1 MSSTY
6 LPPALGESVH
16 EVFYPDVQTTV
27 NLFAIHLRSVGA
39 DWHYPAHEHPQYEL
53 NYVTEGV
60 QLMSV
65 NGQMYTQKAGELLLI
80 PPGSVHSSQSQDGQ
94 GFTYFCMH
102 FDIDDQLFLSLLARI
117 KQTLFHADNPVTLKI
132 EPVLSKLMN
141 SANEESTPNTM
152 VQRMQLQS
160 AVFELFGHLWEA
172 VSQEAAHLFSEGYER
187 IELAHQIRNRLQG
200 LVNQQF
206 KQGNETDSHYGI
218 DDIAAELGISSSHCN
233 RVFKQVFGQS
243 PRVALSEMVL
253 HEAKVLL
260 GNPKLSVQSIAAM
273 LGYKDIAHFSRQFKR
288 WSGISPS
295 RFRQEQ
301 LAPQ

>member
-6 LPPALGESVH
+6 LPPTLGESVH

-27 NLFAIHLRSVGA
+27 NLFAIHLRSVGM
-39 DWHYPAHEHPQYEL
+39 DWDYPAHEHPQYEL
-53 NYVTEGV
+53 NYVTEGE
-60 QLMSV
+60 QRMMV
-65 NGQMYTQKAGELLLI
+65 NGTLYIQKAGELLLI
-80 PPGSVHSSQSQDGQ
+80 PPGSIHSSQSHNGK

-117 KQTLFHADNPVTLKI
+117 KQVRFSADSPVTQQI
-132 EPVLSKLMN
+132 EPVLRKLMS
-141 SANEESTPNTM
+141 SADDETANTM

-172 VSQEAAHLFSEGYER
+172 VSKEAAHWFTDGHEK

-200 LVNQQF
+200 LMSQQF
-206 KQGNETDSHYGI
+206 KQGHESNSHYGI

-243 PRVALSEMVL
+243 PRAVLSQLIL
-253 HEAKVLL
+253 HEAKLLL
-260 GNPKLSVQSIAAM
+260 GNPKLSVQNIAVM

-288 WSGISPS
+288 WSGMSPS
-295 RFRQEQ
+295 RYRQEQ
-301 LAPQ
+301 PALE

>member
-39 DWHYPAHEHPQYEL
+39 DWDYPAHEHPQYEL
-53 NYVTEGV
+53 NYVTEGEQYMTV
-60 QLMSV
+60 DGKL
-65 NGQMYTQKAGELLLI
+65 YIQKAGELLLI
-80 PPGSVHSSQSQDGQ
+80 PPGSIHSSLSHNGK

-117 KQTLFHADNPVTLKI
+117 KQVLFDVDSPVTRQI
-132 EPVLSKLMN
+132 EPVLRKLMS
-141 SANEESTPNTM
+141 SADSQAASTM

-172 VSQEAAHLFSEGYER
+172 VSQEAAQLFTDGYEK

-200 LVNQQF
+200 LVSQQF
-206 KQGNETDSHYGI
+206 KQGRESDSHYGI

-233 RVFKQVFGQS
+233 RIFRQVYGQS
-243 PRVALSEMVL
+243 PRVYLSEMVL

-260 GNPKLSVQSIAAM
+260 GNPKLSVQNIAVM

-288 WSGISPS
+288 WSGVSPS
-295 RFRQEQ
+295 RYRLEQ
-301 LAPQ
+301 PAPE

>member
-27 NLFAIHLRSVGA
+27 NLFAIHLRRVGA
-39 DWHYPAHEHPQYEL
+39 DWDYPAHEHPQYEL
-53 NYVTEGV
+53 NYVTEGEQYMTV
-60 QLMSV
+60 DGKL
-65 NGQMYTQKAGELLLI
+65 YHQKAGELLLI
-80 PPGSVHSSQSQDGQ
+80 PPGSIHSSLSPNDK

-117 KQTLFHADNPVTLKI
+117 KQVLFDADSPVTHQI
-132 EPVLSKLMN
+132 EPVLRKLMS
-141 SANEESTPNTM
+141 SADNQAASTM

-172 VSQEAAHLFSEGYER
+172 VSQEAAQLFTDGYEK

-200 LVNQQF
+200 LVSQQF
-206 KQGNETDSHYGI
+206 KQGRESDSHYGI

-233 RVFKQVFGQS
+233 RVFRQVYGQS
-243 PRVALSEMVL
+243 PRVYLSEMVL

-260 GNPKLSVQSIAAM
+260 GNPKLSVQNIAAM

-288 WSGISPS
+288 WSGVSPT
-295 RFRQEQ
+295 RYRQEQ
-301 LAPQ
+301 PAPE

>member
-6 LPPALGESVH
+6 LPPTLGESVH

-27 NLFAIHLRSVGA
+27 NLFAIHLRSVGL
-39 DWHYPAHEHPQYEL
+39 DWDYPAHEHPQYEL
-53 NYVTEGV
+53 NYVTEGE
-60 QLMSV
+60 QRMMV
-65 NGQMYTQKAGELLLI
+65 NGTLYIQKAGELLLI
-80 PPGSVHSSQSQDGQ
+80 PPGSVHSSQSHNGK

-117 KQTLFHADNPVTLKI
+117 KQVRFSADSPVTQQI
-132 EPVLSKLMN
+132 EPVLRKLMS
-141 SANEESTPNTM
+141 SADDETANTM

-172 VSQEAAHLFSEGYER
+172 VSQEAAQWFTDGQEK

-200 LVNQQF
+200 LMSQQF
-206 KQGNETDSHYGI
+206 KQGHESKGHYGI

-243 PRVALSEMVL
+243 PRAVLSQLVL
-253 HEAKVLL
+253 HEAKLLL
-260 GNPKLSVQSIAAM
+260 GNPKLSVQNIAVM

-288 WSGISPS
+288 WSGMSPS
-295 RFRQEQ
+295 RYRQEQ
-301 LAPQ
+301 PALE

>member
-6 LPPALGESVH
+6 LPPQLGESVH

-27 NLFAIHLRSVGA
+27 NLFAIHLRSVGS
-39 DWHYPAHEHPQYEL
+39 DWDYPAHEHPQYEL
-53 NYVTEGV
+53 NYVTEGEQHMIIEG
-60 QLMSV
+60 QL
-65 NGQMYTQKAGELLLI
+65 YRQKAGELLLI
-80 PPGSVHSSQSQDGQ
+80 PPGSVHSSQSPDGK

-117 KQTLFHADNPVTLKI
+117 RQILFGADSVVTQNI
-132 EPVLSKLMN
+132 EPVLRKLMN
-141 SANEESTPNTM
+141 SATAPSASTM

-172 VSQEAAHLFSEGYER
+172 VSQEVAHTYADGYDR

-200 LVNQQF
+200 LVSQQF
-206 KQGNETDSHYGI
+206 KQGHESASHYGI
-218 DDIAAELGISSSHCN
+218 DDIAAELGISTSHCN

-243 PRVALSEMVL
+243 PRAMLSEMVL
-253 HEAKVLL
+253 HEAKILL
-260 GNPKLSVQSIAAM
+260 GNPALSIQNIAVM

-295 RFRQEQ
+295 RYRQDLPGSE
-301 LAPQ
+301 

>member
-1 MSSTY
+1 MSSTF

-27 NLFAIHLRSVGA
+27 NLFAIHLRRVGT
-39 DWHYPAHEHPQYEL
+39 DWDYPAHEHPQYEL
-53 NYVTEGV
+53 NYVTEGE
-60 QLMSV
+60 QRMMV
-65 NGQMYTQKAGELLLI
+65 NGTLYIQKAGELLLI
-80 PPGSVHSSQSQDGQ
+80 PPGSIHSSQSHNGK

-117 KQTLFHADNPVTLKI
+117 KQIRFSADSPVTQQI
-132 EPVLSKLMN
+132 EPVLHKLMS
-141 SANEESTPNTM
+141 SADDETANTM

-172 VSQEAAHLFSEGYER
+172 VSQEAAQWFTDGHEK

-200 LVNQQF
+200 LMSQQF
-206 KQGNETDSHYGI
+206 KQGHESSGHYGI

-243 PRVALSEMVL
+243 PRAVLSQLVL
-253 HEAKVLL
+253 HEAKLLL
-260 GNPKLSVQSIAAM
+260 GNPKLSVQNIAVM

-288 WSGISPS
+288 WSGMSPS
-295 RFRQEQ
+295 RYRQEKPA
-301 LAPQ
+301 LE

>member
-6 LPPALGESVH
+6 LPPTLGESVH

-27 NLFAIHLRSVGA
+27 NLFAIHLRSAGT
-39 DWHYPAHEHPQYEL
+39 DWDYPAHEHPQYEL
-53 NYVTEGV
+53 NYVTEGE
-60 QLMSV
+60 QRMMV
-65 NGQMYTQKAGELLLI
+65 NGTLYIQKAGELLLI
-80 PPGSVHSSQSQDGQ
+80 PPGSIHSSQSHNGK

-117 KQTLFHADNPVTLKI
+117 KQVRFSADSPVTQQI
-132 EPVLSKLMN
+132 EPVLRKLMS
-141 SANEESTPNTM
+141 SADDETANTM

-172 VSQEAAHLFSEGYER
+172 VSKEAAQWVTDGHEK

-200 LVNQQF
+200 LMSQQF
-206 KQGNETDSHYGI
+206 KQGHESNGHYGI

-243 PRVALSEMVL
+243 PRAVLSQLVL
-253 HEAKVLL
+253 HEAKLLL
-260 GNPKLSVQSIAAM
+260 GNPKLSVQNIAVM

-288 WSGISPS
+288 WSGMSPS
-295 RFRQEQ
+295 RYRQEKPA
-301 LAPQ
+301 LE

>member
-6 LPPALGESVH
+6 MPPTLGESVH

-27 NLFAIHLRSVGA
+27 NLFAIHLRSVGT
-39 DWHYPAHEHPQYEL
+39 DWDYPAHEHPQYEL
-53 NYVTEGV
+53 NYVTEGE
-60 QLMSV
+60 QRMMV
-65 NGQMYTQKAGELLLI
+65 NGTLYIQKAGELLLI
-80 PPGSVHSSQSQDGQ
+80 PPGSIHSSQSHNGK

-117 KQTLFHADNPVTLKI
+117 KQVRFSADSPVTQQI
-132 EPVLSKLMN
+132 EPVLRKLMS
-141 SANEESTPNTM
+141 SADDETANTM

-172 VSQEAAHLFSEGYER
+172 VSQEAAQWVTNGHEK

-200 LVNQQF
+200 LMSQQF
-206 KQGNETDSHYGI
+206 KQGHESNGHYGI

-243 PRVALSEMVL
+243 PRAVLSQLVL
-253 HEAKVLL
+253 HEAKLL
-260 GNPKLSVQSIAAM
+260 LSNPKLSVQNIAVM

-288 WSGISPS
+288 WSGMSPS
-295 RFRQEQ
+295 RYRQEKPA
-301 LAPQ
+301 LE

>member
-27 NLFAIHLRSVGA
+27 NLFAIHLRSVGT
-39 DWHYPAHEHPQYEL
+39 DWDYPAHEHPQYEL
-53 NYVTEGV
+53 NYVTEGE
-60 QLMSV
+60 QRMIV
-65 NGQMYTQKAGELLLI
+65 NGTLYIQKAGELLLI
-80 PPGSVHSSQSQDGQ
+80 PPGSIHSSQSHNGK

-102 FDIDDQLFLSLLARI
+102 FDIDDQLFLSLLGRI
-117 KQTLFHADNPVTLKI
+117 KQVRFSADSPVTQQI
-132 EPVLSKLMN
+132 EPVLRKLMS
-141 SANEESTPNTM
+141 SADDEVASTM

-172 VSQEAAHLFSEGYER
+172 VSQEAAQSFTDGYEKV
-187 IELAHQIRNRLQG
+187 ELAHQIRNRLQG
-200 LVNQQF
+200 LMSQQF
-206 KQGNETDSHYGI
+206 KQGHESDSHYGI

-243 PRVALSEMVL
+243 PRAVLSQLVL
-253 HEAKVLL
+253 HEAKLLL
-260 GNPKLSVQSIAAM
+260 GNPKLSVQNIAVM

-288 WSGISPS
+288 WSGMSPS
-295 RFRQEQ
+295 RYRQEQ
-301 LAPQ
+301 PAPE

>member
-6 LPPALGESVH
+6 LPPTLGESVH

-27 NLFAIHLRSVGA
+27 NLFAIHLRSVGS
-39 DWHYPAHEHPQYEL
+39 DWDYPAHEHPQYEL
-53 NYVTEGV
+53 NYVTEGEQYMTV
-60 QLMSV
+60 DGKL
-65 NGQMYTQKAGELLLI
+65 YIQKAGELLLI
-80 PPGSVHSSQSQDGQ
+80 PPGSIHSSLSHNGK

-117 KQTLFHADNPVTLKI
+117 QHVLFDADSPVTRQI
-132 EPVLSKLMN
+132 EPVLRKLMS
-141 SANEESTPNTM
+141 SADNRTASTM

-172 VSQEAAHLFSEGYER
+172 VSQEAAQLYTDGYEK

-200 LVNQQF
+200 LVSQQF
-206 KQGNETDSHYGI
+206 KQGRESDSHYGI

-233 RVFKQVFGQS
+233 RVFRQVYGQS
-243 PRVALSEMVL
+243 PRVYLSEMVL

-260 GNPKLSVQSIAAM
+260 GNPKLSVQNIAAM

-288 WSGISPS
+288 WSGISPT
-295 RFRQEQ
+295 RYRQEQ
-301 LAPQ
+301 PAPE

>member
-39 DWHYPAHEHPQYEL
+39 KWDYPPHEHPQYEL
-53 NYVTEGV
+53 NYVTEGE
-60 QLMSV
+60 QHMTV
-65 NGQMYTQKAGELLLI
+65 NGKLYIQKAGELLLI
-80 PPGSVHSSQSQDGQ
+80 PPGSIHSSLSHNGK

-117 KQTLFHADNPVTLKI
+117 KQVLFDADSQVTRQI
-132 EPVLSKLMN
+132 EPVLRKLMS
-141 SANEESTPNTM
+141 SADNRAASTM

-172 VSQEAAHLFSEGYER
+172 VSQEAAQLFTDGYEK

-200 LVNQQF
+200 LVSQQF
-206 KQGNETDSHYGI
+206 KQGLESDSHYGI

-233 RVFKQVFGQS
+233 RVFRQVYGQS
-243 PRVALSEMVL
+243 PRVYLSEMVL

-260 GNPKLSVQSIAAM
+260 GNPKLSVQNIAAM

-288 WSGISPS
+288 WSGISPT
-295 RFRQEQ
+295 RYRQEQ
-301 LAPQ
+301 PAPE

>member
-6 LPPALGESVH
+6 LPPTLGESVH

-27 NLFAIHLRSVGA
+27 NLFAIHLRSVGMEW
-39 DWHYPAHEHPQYEL
+39 DYPAHEHPQYEL
-53 NYVTEGV
+53 NYVTEGE
-60 QLMSV
+60 QHMMV
-65 NGQMYTQKAGELLLI
+65 NGTLYIQKAGELLLI
-80 PPGSVHSSQSQDGQ
+80 PPGSIHSSQSHNGK

-117 KQTLFHADNPVTLKI
+117 KQVRFSADSPVTQQI
-132 EPVLSKLMN
+132 EPVLRKLMS
-141 SANEESTPNTM
+141 SADDETANTM

-160 AVFELFGHLWEA
+160 AVFELFGHLWET
-172 VSQEAAHLFSEGYER
+172 VSQEAAHWFTDGHEK

-200 LVNQQF
+200 LMSQQF
-206 KQGNETDSHYGI
+206 KQGHESNGHYGI

-243 PRVALSEMVL
+243 PRAVLSQLIL
-253 HEAKVLL
+253 HEAKLLL
-260 GNPKLSVQSIAAM
+260 GNPKLSVQNIAVM

-288 WSGISPS
+288 WSGMSPS
-295 RFRQEQ
+295 RYRQEQ
-301 LAPQ
+301 PALE

>member
-27 NLFAIHLRSVGA
+27 NLFAIHLRSVGT
-39 DWHYPAHEHPQYEL
+39 DWDYPAHEHPQYEL
-53 NYVTEGV
+53 NYVTEGE
-60 QLMSV
+60 QRMMV
-65 NGQMYTQKAGELLLI
+65 NGTLYIQKAGELLLI
-80 PPGSVHSSQSQDGQ
+80 PPGSIHSSQSHNGK

-117 KQTLFHADNPVTLKI
+117 KQVRFSADSPVTQQI
-132 EPVLSKLMN
+132 EPVLRKLMS
-141 SANEESTPNTM
+141 SADDETANTM

-172 VSQEAAHLFSEGYER
+172 VSKEAAQWVTDGHEK

-200 LVNQQF
+200 LMSQQF
-206 KQGNETDSHYGI
+206 KQGHESNGHYGI

-243 PRVALSEMVL
+243 PRAVLSQLVL
-253 HEAKVLL
+253 HEAKLLL
-260 GNPKLSVQSIAAM
+260 GNPKLSVQNIAVM

-288 WSGISPS
+288 WSGMSPS
-295 RFRQEQ
+295 RYRQEKPA
-301 LAPQ
+301 LE

>member
-39 DWHYPAHEHPQYEL
+39 DWDYPAHEHPQYEL
-53 NYVTEGV
+53 NYVTEGEQYMTV
-60 QLMSV
+60 DGKL
-65 NGQMYTQKAGELLLI
+65 YIQKAGELLLI
-80 PPGSVHSSQSQDGQ
+80 PPGSIHSSLSHNGK

-117 KQTLFHADNPVTLKI
+117 KQVLFDVDSPVTRQI
-132 EPVLSKLMN
+132 EPVLRKLMS
-141 SANEESTPNTM
+141 SADNRAASTM

-172 VSQEAAHLFSEGYER
+172 VSQEAAQLFTDGYEK

-200 LVNQQF
+200 LVSQQF
-206 KQGNETDSHYGI
+206 KQGRESDSHYGI

-233 RVFKQVFGQS
+233 RVFRQVYGQS
-243 PRVALSEMVL
+243 PRVYLSEMVL

-260 GNPKLSVQSIAAM
+260 GNPKLSVQNIAAM

-288 WSGISPS
+288 WSGISPT
-295 RFRQEQ
+295 RYRQEQ
-301 LAPQ
+301 PAPE

>member
-39 DWHYPAHEHPQYEL
+39 DWDYPAHEHPQYEL
-53 NYVTEGV
+53 NYVSEGEQYMTV
-60 QLMSV
+60 DGKL
-65 NGQMYTQKAGELLLI
+65 YIQKAGELLLI
-80 PPGSVHSSQSQDGQ
+80 PPGSIHSSLSHNGK

-117 KQTLFHADNPVTLKI
+117 KQVLFDADSPVTRQI
-132 EPVLSKLMN
+132 EPVLRKLMS
-141 SANEESTPNTM
+141 SADNRAASTM

-172 VSQEAAHLFSEGYER
+172 VSQEAAQLFTDGYEK

-200 LVNQQF
+200 LVSQQF
-206 KQGNETDSHYGI
+206 KQGRESTSHYGI

-233 RVFKQVFGQS
+233 RVFRQVYGQS
-243 PRVALSEMVL
+243 PRVYLSEMVL

-260 GNPKLSVQSIAAM
+260 VNPKLSVQNIAAM

-288 WSGISPS
+288 WSGISPT
-295 RFRQEQ
+295 RYRLEQ
-301 LAPQ
+301 PAPE

>member
-27 NLFAIHLRSVGA
+27 NLFAIHLRSVGT
-39 DWHYPAHEHPQYEL
+39 DWDYPAHEHPQYEL
-53 NYVTEGV
+53 NYVTEGE
-60 QLMSV
+60 QRMMV
-65 NGQMYTQKAGELLLI
+65 NGTLYIQKAGELLLI
-80 PPGSVHSSQSQDGQ
+80 PPGSIHSSQSHNGK

-117 KQTLFHADNPVTLKI
+117 KQVRFSADSPVTQQI
-132 EPVLSKLMN
+132 EPVLRKLMS
-141 SANEESTPNTM
+141 SADDEVASTM

-172 VSQEAAHLFSEGYER
+172 VSQEAAQWFTDGYEKV
-187 IELAHQIRNRLQG
+187 ELAHQIRNRLQG
-200 LVNQQF
+200 LMSQQF
-206 KQGNETDSHYGI
+206 KQGHESDSHYGI

-243 PRVALSEMVL
+243 PRAVLSQLVL
-253 HEAKVLL
+253 HEAKLLL
-260 GNPKLSVQSIAAM
+260 GNPKLSVQNIAVM

-288 WSGISPS
+288 WSGMSPS
-295 RFRQEQ
+295 RYRQEQ
-301 LAPQ
+301 PAPE

>member
-6 LPPALGESVH
+6 LPPTLGESVH

-27 NLFAIHLRSVGA
+27 NLFAIHLRSVGM
-39 DWHYPAHEHPQYEL
+39 DWDYPAHEHPQYEL
-53 NYVTEGV
+53 NYVTEGE
-60 QLMSV
+60 QRMMV
-65 NGQMYTQKAGELLLI
+65 NGTLYIQKAGELLLI
-80 PPGSVHSSQSQDGQ
+80 PPGSIHSSQSHNRK

-117 KQTLFHADNPVTLKI
+117 KQVRFSADSPVTQQI
-132 EPVLSKLMN
+132 EPVLRKLMS
-141 SANEESTPNTM
+141 SADDETANTM

-172 VSQEAAHLFSEGYER
+172 VSKEAAHWFTDGHEK

-200 LVNQQF
+200 LMSQQF
-206 KQGNETDSHYGI
+206 KQGHESNGHYGI

-243 PRVALSEMVL
+243 PRAILSQLVL
-253 HEAKVLL
+253 HEAKLLL
-260 GNPKLSVQSIAAM
+260 GNPKLSVQNIAAM

-288 WSGISPS
+288 WSGMSPS
-295 RFRQEQ
+295 RYRQEQ
-301 LAPQ
+301 PALE

>member
-27 NLFAIHLRSVGA
+27 NLFAIHLRSVGTNW
-39 DWHYPAHEHPQYEL
+39 DYPAHEHPQYEL
-53 NYVTEGV
+53 NYVTEGE
-60 QLMSV
+60 QHMTV
-65 NGQMYTQKAGELLLI
+65 NGTLYIQKAGELLII
-80 PPGSVHSSQSQDGQ
+80 PPGSIHSSQSHNGK

-117 KQTLFHADNPVTLKI
+117 RQVLFSADSPVTQQI
-132 EPVLSKLMN
+132 EPVLRKLMAT
-141 SANEESTPNTM
+141 ANDEAASTM

-172 VSQEAAHLFSEGYER
+172 VSQEAAQSFTDGYEK

-200 LVNQQF
+200 LMSQQF
-206 KQGNETDSHYGI
+206 KQGHESDSHYGI

-243 PRVALSEMVL
+243 PRAVLSRMVL

-260 GNPKLSVQSIAAM
+260 GNPKLSVQNIAVM

-288 WSGISPS
+288 WSGMSPS
-295 RFRQEQ
+295 RYRQEQ
-301 LAPQ
+301 PALE

>member
-27 NLFAIHLRSVGA
+27 NLFAIHLRSVGS
-39 DWHYPAHEHPQYEL
+39 DWDYPAHEHPQYEL
-53 NYVTEGV
+53 NYVTEGEQYMTV
-60 QLMSV
+60 DGKL
-65 NGQMYTQKAGELLLI
+65 YIQKAGELLLI
-80 PPGSVHSSQSQDGQ
+80 PPGSIHSSLCHNAK

-117 KQTLFHADNPVTLKI
+117 KQVLFNSDSPVTRQI
-132 EPVLSKLMN
+132 EPVLHKLMS
-141 SANEESTPNTM
+141 SADNRAASTM

-172 VSQEAAHLFSEGYER
+172 VSQEAAQLFTDGYEK

-200 LVNQQF
+200 LVSQQF
-206 KQGNETDSHYGI
+206 KQGRESDSHYGI

-233 RVFKQVFGQS
+233 RVFRQVYGQS
-243 PRVALSEMVL
+243 PRVYLSEMVL

-260 GNPKLSVQSIAAM
+260 GNPKLSVQNIAAM

-288 WSGISPS
+288 WSGISPT
-295 RFRQEQ
+295 RYRQEQ
-301 LAPQ
+301 PAPE

>member
-6 LPPALGESVH
+6 LPPTLGESVH

-27 NLFAIHLRSVGA
+27 NLFAIHLRSVGM
-39 DWHYPAHEHPQYEL
+39 DWDYPAHEHPQYEL
-53 NYVTEGV
+53 NYVTEGE
-60 QLMSV
+60 QRMMV
-65 NGQMYTQKAGELLLI
+65 NGTLYIQKAGELLLI
-80 PPGSVHSSQSQDGQ
+80 PPGSIHSSQSHNGK

-117 KQTLFHADNPVTLKI
+117 KQVRFSADSPVTQQI
-132 EPVLSKLMN
+132 EPVLRKLMS
-141 SANEESTPNTM
+141 SADDETANTM

-172 VSQEAAHLFSEGYER
+172 VSKEAAHWFTDGHEK

-200 LVNQQF
+200 LMSQQF
-206 KQGNETDSHYGI
+206 KQGHESNGHYGI

-233 RVFKQVFGQS
+233 RVFKEVFGQS
-243 PRVALSEMVL
+243 PRAVLSQLVL
-253 HEAKVLL
+253 HEAKLLL
-260 GNPKLSVQSIAAM
+260 GNPKLSVQNIAVM

-288 WSGISPS
+288 WSGMSPS
-295 RFRQEQ
+295 RYRQEQ
-301 LAPQ
+301 PALE

>member
-6 LPPALGESVH
+6 LPPTLGESVH
-16 EVFYPDVQTTV
+16 EIFYPDVQTTV
-27 NLFAIHLRSVGA
+27 NLFAIHLRSVGT
-39 DWHYPAHEHPQYEL
+39 DWDYPAHEHPQYEL
-53 NYVTEGV
+53 NYVTEGE
-60 QLMSV
+60 QRMMV
-65 NGQMYTQKAGELLLI
+65 NGTLYIQKAGELLLI
-80 PPGSVHSSQSQDGQ
+80 PPGSIHSSQSHNCK

-117 KQTLFHADNPVTLKI
+117 KQVRFSADSPVTQQI
-132 EPVLSKLMN
+132 EPVLRKLMS
-141 SANEESTPNTM
+141 SADDETANTM

-172 VSQEAAHLFSEGYER
+172 VSQEAAQWVTDGHEK

-200 LVNQQF
+200 LMSQQF
-206 KQGNETDSHYGI
+206 KQGHESNGHYGI

-243 PRVALSEMVL
+243 PRAVLSQLVL
-253 HEAKVLL
+253 HEAKLLL
-260 GNPKLSVQSIAAM
+260 GNPKLSVQNIAVM

-288 WSGISPS
+288 WSGMSPS
-295 RFRQEQ
+295 RYRQEKPA
-301 LAPQ
+301 LE

>member
-6 LPPALGESVH
+6 LPPTLGESVH

-27 NLFAIHLRSVGA
+27 NLFAIHLRSVGM
-39 DWHYPAHEHPQYEL
+39 DWDYPAHEHPQYEL
-53 NYVTEGV
+53 NYVTEGE
-60 QLMSV
+60 QRMMV
-65 NGQMYTQKAGELLLI
+65 NGTLYIQKAGELLLI
-80 PPGSVHSSQSQDGQ
+80 PPGSIHSSQSHNGK

-117 KQTLFHADNPVTLKI
+117 KQVRFSANSPVTQQI
-132 EPVLSKLMN
+132 EPVLRKLMS
-141 SANEESTPNTM
+141 SADDETANTM
-152 VQRMQLQS
+152 VQRMKLQS

-172 VSQEAAHLFSEGYER
+172 VSQEAVQWFTDGHEK

-200 LVNQQF
+200 LMSQHF
-206 KQGNETDSHYGI
+206 KQGHESEGHYGI

-243 PRVALSEMVL
+243 PRAVLSQLVL
-253 HEAKVLL
+253 HEAKLLL
-260 GNPKLSVQSIAAM
+260 GNPKLSVQNIAVM

-288 WSGISPS
+288 WSGMSPS
-295 RFRQEQ
+295 RYRQEQ
-301 LAPQ
+301 PALE

>member
-6 LPPALGESVH
+6 LPPLLGESVH

-27 NLFAIHLRSVGA
+27 NLFAIHLRSVAA
-39 DWHYPAHEHPQYEL
+39 DWDYPAHEHPQYEL
-53 NYVTEGV
+53 NYVTEGE
-60 QLMSV
+60 QWMTV
-65 NGQMYTQKAGELLLI
+65 NGHVYKQKAGELLLI
-80 PPGSVHSSQSQDGQ
+80 PPGSIHSSQSRSDQ

-117 KQTLFHADNPVTLKI
+117 KQVLFSSDSPVTQKI
-132 EPVLSKLMN
+132 EPVLRKLMN
-141 SANEESTPNTM
+141 TAPHPNPSAM

-172 VSQEAAHLFSEGYER
+172 VSQEVAQSFTDSYEK

-200 LVNQQF
+200 LVSQQF
-206 KQGNETDSHYGI
+206 KQGRETDTHYGI
-218 DDIAAELGISSSHCN
+218 DDIASELGISSSHCN

-243 PRVALSEMVL
+243 PRVVLSEMVL
-253 HEAKVLL
+253 HEAKLL
-260 GNPKLSVQSIAAM
+260 LVNSTRSIQQISSM

-295 RFRQEQ
+295 QFRLER
-301 LAPQ
+301 ANEK

>member
-27 NLFAIHLRSVGA
+27 NLFAIHLRSVGS
-39 DWHYPAHEHPQYEL
+39 DWDYPAHEHPQYEL
-53 NYVTEGV
+53 NYVTEGEQYMTV
-60 QLMSV
+60 DGKL
-65 NGQMYTQKAGELLLI
+65 YIQKAGELLLI
-80 PPGSVHSSQSQDGQ
+80 PPGSIHSSLCHNGK

-117 KQTLFHADNPVTLKI
+117 KQVLFNADSPVTRQI
-132 EPVLSKLMN
+132 EPVLRKLMS
-141 SANEESTPNTM
+141 SADNRAASTM

-172 VSQEAAHLFSEGYER
+172 VSQEAAQLFTDGYEK

-200 LVNQQF
+200 LVSQQF
-206 KQGNETDSHYGI
+206 KQGRESDSHYGI

-233 RVFKQVFGQS
+233 RVFRQVYGQS
-243 PRVALSEMVL
+243 PRVYLSEMVL

-260 GNPKLSVQSIAAM
+260 GNPKLSVQNIAAM

-288 WSGISPS
+288 WSGISPT
-295 RFRQEQ
+295 RYRQEQ
-301 LAPQ
+301 PAPE

>member
-1 MSSTY
+1 MTSTY

-27 NLFAIHLRSVGA
+27 NLFAIHLRSVGS
-39 DWHYPAHEHPQYEL
+39 DWNYPAHEHPQYEL

-60 QLMSV
+60 QHMTV
-65 NGQMYTQKAGELLLI
+65 NGQLYAQKAGELLLI
-80 PPGSVHSSQSQDGQ
+80 PPGSIHSSQSQNGQ

-117 KQTLFHADNPVTLKI
+117 KQVLFHSDSPVTLKI
-132 EPVLSKLMN
+132 EPVLQKLMN
-141 SANEESTPNTM
+141 SANENTASNTM

-172 VSQEAAHLFSEGYER
+172 VSHEAAHLFTEGYER

-200 LVNQQF
+200 LVSQQF
-206 KQGNETDSHYGI
+206 KQGHESDTHYGI

-243 PRVALSEMVL
+243 PRVVLSEMVL

-273 LGYKDIAHFSRQFKR
+273 LGYRDIAHFSRQFKR
-288 WSGISPS
+288 WSGMSPS
-295 RFRQEQ
+295 RYRQEQ
-301 LAPQ
+301 PAVQ

>member
-27 NLFAIHLRSVGA
+27 NLFAIHLRSVGTNW
-39 DWHYPAHEHPQYEL
+39 DYPAHEHPQYEL
-53 NYVTEGV
+53 NYVTEGE
-60 QLMSV
+60 QRMIV
-65 NGQMYTQKAGELLLI
+65 NGKLYIQKAGELLLI
-80 PPGSVHSSQSQDGQ
+80 PPGSIHSSLSHNGK

-117 KQTLFHADNPVTLKI
+117 KQVLFDADSPVTRQI
-132 EPVLSKLMN
+132 EPVLRKLMS
-141 SANEESTPNTM
+141 SADNRAASTM

-160 AVFELFGHLWEA
+160 AVFELFGHLWET
-172 VSQEAAHLFSEGYER
+172 VSQEAAQLFTGGYEK

-200 LVNQQF
+200 LVSQQF
-206 KQGNETDSHYGI
+206 KQGRESDSHYGI
-218 DDIAAELGISSSHCN
+218 DDIASELGISSSHCN
-233 RVFKQVFGQS
+233 RVFRQVYGLS
-243 PRVALSEMVL
+243 PRVYLSEMVL

-260 GNPKLSVQSIAAM
+260 GNPKLSVQNIATM

-288 WSGISPS
+288 WSGVSPTCY
-295 RFRQEQ
+295 RQEQ
-301 LAPQ
+301 PAPE

>member
-27 NLFAIHLRSVGA
+27 NLFAIHLRSVGT
-39 DWHYPAHEHPQYEL
+39 DWDYPAHEHPQYEL
-53 NYVTEGV
+53 NYVTEGE
-60 QLMSV
+60 QRMMV
-65 NGQMYTQKAGELLLI
+65 NGTLYIQKAGELLLI
-80 PPGSVHSSQSQDGQ
+80 PPGSIHSSQSHNGK

-102 FDIDDQLFLSLLARI
+102 FDIDDQLFLSLLARL
-117 KQTLFHADNPVTLKI
+117 KQVRFSADSPVTQQI
-132 EPVLSKLMN
+132 EPVLRKLMS
-141 SANEESTPNTM
+141 SADDEVASTM

-172 VSQEAAHLFSEGYER
+172 VSQEAAQWFTDGYEKV
-187 IELAHQIRNRLQG
+187 ELAHQIRNRLQG
-200 LVNQQF
+200 LMSQQF
-206 KQGNETDSHYGI
+206 KQGHESDSHYGI

-243 PRVALSEMVL
+243 PRAVLSQLVL
-253 HEAKVLL
+253 HEAKILL
-260 GNPKLSVQSIAAM
+260 GNPKLSVQNIAVM

-288 WSGISPS
+288 WSGMSPS
-295 RFRQEQ
+295 RYRQEQ
-301 LAPQ
+301 PAPE

>member
-6 LPPALGESVH
+6 LPPALGESMH

-39 DWHYPAHEHPQYEL
+39 DWDYPAHEHPQYEL
-53 NYVTEGV
+53 NYVTEGE
-60 QLMSV
+60 QYMTV
-65 NGQMYTQKAGELLLI
+65 NGKLYIQKAGELLLI
-80 PPGSVHSSQSQDGQ
+80 PPGSIHSSLSHNGK

-117 KQTLFHADNPVTLKI
+117 KQVLFDADSPVTRQI
-132 EPVLSKLMN
+132 EPVLRKLMS
-141 SANEESTPNTM
+141 SADNRAASTM

-172 VSQEAAHLFSEGYER
+172 VSQEAAQMFTDGYEK

-200 LVNQQF
+200 LVSQQF
-206 KQGNETDSHYGI
+206 KQGRESDSHYGI

-233 RVFKQVFGQS
+233 RVFRQVYGQS
-243 PRVALSEMVL
+243 PRVYLSEMVL

-260 GNPKLSVQSIAAM
+260 GNPKLSVQNIAAM

-288 WSGISPS
+288 WSGISPT
-295 RFRQEQ
+295 RYRQEQ
-301 LAPQ
+301 PVPE

>member
-27 NLFAIHLRSVGA
+27 NLFAIHLRSVGG
-39 DWHYPAHEHPQYEL
+39 DWDYPAHEHPQYEL
-53 NYVTEGV
+53 NYVTEGE
-60 QLMSV
+60 QHMTV
-65 NGQMYTQKAGELLLI
+65 NGKLYIQKAGELLLI
-80 PPGSVHSSQSQDGQ
+80 PPGSIHSSLSHNGK

-117 KQTLFHADNPVTLKI
+117 KQVLFDADSPVTRQI
-132 EPVLSKLMN
+132 EPVLRKLMS
-141 SANEESTPNTM
+141 SADNRAASTM

-172 VSQEAAHLFSEGYER
+172 VSQEAAQLFTDGYEK

-200 LVNQQF
+200 LVSQQF
-206 KQGNETDSHYGI
+206 KQGRESDSHYGI

-233 RVFKQVFGQS
+233 RVFRQVYGQS
-243 PRVALSEMVL
+243 PRVYLSEMVL

-260 GNPKLSVQSIAAM
+260 GNPKLSVHNIAAM

-288 WSGISPS
+288 WSGISPT
-295 RFRQEQ
+295 RYRQEQ
-301 LAPQ
+301 PAPE

>member
-6 LPPALGESVH
+6 LPPALGESMH

-39 DWHYPAHEHPQYEL
+39 DWDYPAHEHPQYEL
-53 NYVTEGV
+53 NYVTEGE
-60 QLMSV
+60 QYMTV
-65 NGQMYTQKAGELLLI
+65 NGKLYIQKAGELLLI
-80 PPGSVHSSQSQDGQ
+80 PPGSTHSSLSHNGK

-117 KQTLFHADNPVTLKI
+117 KQVLFDADSPVTRQI
-132 EPVLSKLMN
+132 EPVLRKLMS
-141 SANEESTPNTM
+141 SADNRAASTM

-172 VSQEAAHLFSEGYER
+172 VSQEAAQLFTDGYEK
-187 IELAHQIRNRLQG
+187 IELAHQIRNRLQA
-200 LVNQQF
+200 LVSQQF
-206 KQGNETDSHYGI
+206 KQGRESDSHYGI
-218 DDIAAELGISSSHCN
+218 DDIAAEMGISSSHCN
-233 RVFKQVFGQS
+233 RVFRQVYGQS
-243 PRVALSEMVL
+243 PRVYLSEMVL

-260 GNPKLSVQSIAAM
+260 GNPKLSVQNIAAM

-288 WSGISPS
+288 WSGISPT
-295 RFRQEQ
+295 RYRQEQ
-301 LAPQ
+301 PVPE

>member
-6 LPPALGESVH
+6 LPPTLGESVH

-27 NLFAIHLRSVGA
+27 NLFAIHLRSVGT
-39 DWHYPAHEHPQYEL
+39 DWDYPAHEHPQYEL
-53 NYVTEGV
+53 NYVTEGE
-60 QLMSV
+60 QRMMV
-65 NGQMYTQKAGELLLI
+65 NGTLYIQKAGELLLI
-80 PPGSVHSSQSQDGQ
+80 PPGSIHSSQSHNGK

-117 KQTLFHADNPVTLKI
+117 KQVRFSADSPVTQQI
-132 EPVLSKLMN
+132 EPVLRKLMS
-141 SANEESTPNTM
+141 SADDETANTM

-172 VSQEAAHLFSEGYER
+172 VSQEAAQWVTDGHEK
-187 IELAHQIRNRLQG
+187 IELAYQIRNRLQG
-200 LVNQQF
+200 LMSQQF
-206 KQGNETDSHYGI
+206 KQGHESNGHYGI

-243 PRVALSEMVL
+243 PRAVLSQLVL
-253 HEAKVLL
+253 HEAKLLL
-260 GNPKLSVQSIAAM
+260 GNPKLSVQNIAVM

-288 WSGISPS
+288 WSGMSPS
-295 RFRQEQ
+295 RYRQEKPA
-301 LAPQ
+301 LE

>member
-6 LPPALGESVH
+6 LPPALGESMH

-39 DWHYPAHEHPQYEL
+39 DWDYPAHEHPQYEL
-53 NYVTEGV
+53 NYVTEGE
-60 QLMSV
+60 QYMTV
-65 NGQMYTQKAGELLLI
+65 NGKLYIQKAGELLLI
-80 PPGSVHSSQSQDGQ
+80 PPGSTHSSLSHNGK

-117 KQTLFHADNPVTLKI
+117 KQVLFDADSPVTHQI
-132 EPVLSKLMN
+132 EPVLRKLMS
-141 SANEESTPNTM
+141 SADNRAASTM

-172 VSQEAAHLFSEGYER
+172 VSQEAAQMFTDGYEQ

-200 LVNQQF
+200 LVSQQF
-206 KQGNETDSHYGI
+206 KQGRESDSHYGI

-233 RVFKQVFGQS
+233 RVFRQVYGQS
-243 PRVALSEMVL
+243 PRVYLSEMVL

-260 GNPKLSVQSIAAM
+260 GNPKLSVQNIAAM

-288 WSGISPS
+288 WSGISPT
-295 RFRQEQ
+295 RYRQEQ
-301 LAPQ
+301 PVPE